1 MNSEVNENMNINKI
15 IERGQYELILHQSLE
30 DIHAEGWLLRHKKS
44 GARVMLIPAEDDNKV
59 FNIAFRT
66 PPYDSTGVAHIVEH
80 TVLCGSREFP
90 VKDPFVELVKGSFN
104 TFLNAMTYPD
114 KTMYPVASTNDADF
128 RNLMH
133 VYLDAVF
140 YPNIYREEKIF
151 RQEGWHYELEGKDEP
166 LHYNGVVYNEMKG
179 AFSSAD
185 DYLERM
191 TFNALFPDT
200 EYGVESGGDPRN
212 IPDLTYE
219 QYLDFHSKYY
229 HPSNSYI
236 YLYGDMDMDETLM
249 WIDDHYLNNF
259 EQIRVSSKIHFQEP
273 FAEMKVVHDHYP
285 ISDEEPEDQN
295 TYLSWNLVMGDPQN
309 VREIIAL
316 SVLDTVLFSTA
327 GTPVRQALLDAGIGR
342 DISGGLSDG
351 ILQPFYSVI
360 AKNAEEKDAD
370 RMIEVIR
377 NTLLAEVEKGI
388 DKKSLLA
395 ALNFM
400 EFQFREADY
409 GGYPKGLMYGLVV
422 FDTWLYDDGNP
433 FSSLRQLDA
442 FKWLREQIGTGY
454 FENIVREKFL
464 DNPHSAM
471 VILVPAKGLARER
484 ELMTEKKLAAYKASL
499 SEEEIERLI
508 EETKELKEYQKS
520 KDTPEDLEC
529 LPMLS
534 RSDIRKEARR
544 FSNIERRL
552 YEDSAPGPKN
562 PKIIFHRTETNGI
575 GYAEL
580 RWSIRKVPLEKL
592 SLVALLRNCLG
603 MVDTAEHGYLDLI
616 NEIRIKT
623 GGISFDI
630 DFVDSLEEKGS
641 FDIALVARTKA
652 VYEEL
657 PFAFDR
663 IREIITSSDF
673 SDEKRIRE
681 IIDSRK
687 LTLQMIMQ
695 QAGNAVASFRAS
707 MSYSKTAVCYD
718 ACSGIN
724 FYRYIKDLS
733 DNYDEK
739 SAELCR
745 DLAEMA
751 GLLFDPNNLIVSYT
765 SADEGWDALKKS
777 LPAVLDS
784 LDTVCPWT
792 EDADVKPVGPF
803 REAFTT
809 AGQVQFVAQAGEF
822 TGIGF
827 TYNGAAAILRQIL
840 SFGYLWDNIRVIGG
854 AYGCAGILRR
864 TGDAA
869 FTSYRDPNLKRTLD
883 IYASVPEYLAN
894 FDANEKEMTK
904 YIIGTISAIDMPLTP
919 SLFGSMSMRNYLSGL
934 TYEESQKVRDEI
946 LGATSEDIRKT
957 ADAVQEALRSGAVC
971 VIGSETAVLSEKDL
985 FDKVEP
991 LI

>member
-1 MNSEVNENMNINKI
+1 MNINKI
-15 IERGQYELILHQSLE
+15 IERGQYELILQQDLE
-30 DIHAEGWLLRHKKS
+30 DIHAEGFLLRHRKS
-44 GARVMLIPAEDDNKV
+44 GARVMLIPAADDNKV

-151 RQEGWHYELEGKDEP
+151 RQEGWHYELEAEDKP
-166 LHYNGVVYNEMKG
+166 LFYNGVVYNEMKG

-236 YLYGDMDMDETLM
+236 YLYGDMDMDETLA
-249 WIDDHYLNNF
+249 WIDDHYLKNF
-259 EQIRVSSKIHFQEP
+259 EQISVPSEIHFQKP
-273 FAEMKVVHDHYP
+273 FSEMKTVRDRYP
-285 ISDEEPEDQN
+285 ISEEEPEEEN
-295 TYLSWNLVMGDPQN
+295 TYLSYNLVMGDPQN

-327 GTPVRQALLDAGIGR
+327 GAPVRQALLDAGIGR

-351 ILQPFYSVI
+351 ILQPYFSVI

-370 RMIEVIR
+370 RMIEVVR
-377 NTLLAEVEKGI
+377 NALLAEVEKGI

-433 FSSLRQLDA
+433 FSSLQQIDA
-442 FKWLREQIGTGY
+442 FRWLREQIGTGY
-454 FENIVREKFL
+454 FENLVREKFL

-471 VILVPAKGLARER
+471 VILTPAKGLARER
-484 ELMTEKKLAAYKASL
+484 EKETEEKLAAYKASL
-499 SEEEIERLI
+499 SEEEITKLI
-508 EETKELKEYQKS
+508 EETKALKEYQS
-520 KDTPEDLEC
+520 TKDTQEDLEC
-529 LPMLS
+529 LPMLK
-534 RSDIRKEARR
+534 RSDIRKEARQ

-552 YEDSAPGPKN
+552 DEESLPGPKN
-562 PKIIFHRTETNGI
+562 PKIIFHQTETNGI

-592 SLVALLRNCLG
+592 GLVSLLRSCFG

-616 NEIRIKT
+616 NEIRART
-623 GGISFDI
+623 GGISFEI
-630 DFVDSLEEKGS
+630 DLADSLVEKDT
-641 FDIALVARTKA
+641 FDIALSVRTRA
-652 VYEEL
+652 LYEEL

-673 SDEKRIRE
+673 SDAKRIRE
-681 IIDSRK
+681 ILDSK
-687 LTLQMIMQ
+687 KSTLQMAMQ
-695 QAGNAVASFRAS
+695 HAGNSFASYRAA
-707 MSYSKTAVCYD
+707 MSYSRSAVCYD
-718 ACSGIN
+718 ACYGIN
-724 FYRYIKDLS
+724 YYRYIKDLV
-733 DNYDEK
+733 DHYDEK
-739 SAELCR
+739 SEELR
-745 DLAEMA
+745 RELAGMA
-751 GLLFDPNNLIVSYT
+751 GLLFDPKNLIVGYT
-765 SADEGWDALKKS
+765 AAEEGWDALTKS
-777 LPAVLDS
+777 LPVVLDS
-784 LDTVCPWT
+784 LTAECPWT
-792 EDADVKPVGPF
+792 EDAAVEPVGPF

-822 TGIGF
+822 TGSGF
-827 TYNGAAAILRQIL
+827 VYNGAAAILRQIL
-840 SFGYLWDNIRVIGG
+840 SYEYLWQNIRVLGG

-883 IYASVPEYLAN
+883 IYASIPDYLSN
-894 FDANEKEMTK
+894 FTASEKEMTK
-904 YIIGTISAIDMPLTP
+904 FIIGTISAIDMPLTP
-919 SLFGSMSMRNYLSGL
+919 YLFGTTSMRNYLTGL
-934 TYEESQKVRDEI
+934 TYEDAQKARNEI
-946 LGATSEDIRKT
+946 LSATQEDIRKT
-957 ADAVQEALRSGAVC
+957 ADAVREALATGAVC
-971 VIGSETAVLSEKDL
+971 VIGSETAVEQEKDL
-985 FDKVEP
+985 FDRVEA

>member
-1 MNSEVNENMNINKI
+1 
-15 IERGQYELILHQSLE
+15 
-30 DIHAEGWLLRHKKS
+30 
-44 GARVMLIPAEDDNKV
+44 
-59 FNIAFRT
+59 
-66 PPYDSTGVAHIVEH
+66 
-80 TVLCGSREFP
+80 
-90 VKDPFVELVKGSFN
+90 
-104 TFLNAMTYPD
+104 
-114 KTMYPVASTNDADF
+114 
-128 RNLMH
+128 
-133 VYLDAVF
+133 
-140 YPNIYREEKIF
+140 
-151 RQEGWHYELEGKDEP
+151 
-166 LHYNGVVYNEMKG
+166 
-179 AFSSAD
+179 
-185 DYLERM
+185 
-191 TFNALFPDT
+191 
-200 EYGVESGGDPRN
+200 
-212 IPDLTYE
+212 
-219 QYLDFHSKYY
+219 
-229 HPSNSYI
+229 
-236 YLYGDMDMDETLM
+236 
-249 WIDDHYLNNF
+249 
-259 EQIRVSSKIHFQEP
+259 
-273 FAEMKVVHDHYP
+273 
-285 ISDEEPEDQN
+285 
-295 TYLSWNLVMGDPQN
+295 
-309 VREIIAL
+309 
-316 SVLDTVLFSTA
+316 
-327 GTPVRQALLDAGIGR
+327 
-342 DISGGLSDG
+342 
-351 ILQPFYSVI
+351 
-360 AKNAEEKDAD
+360 
-370 RMIEVIR
+370 
-377 NTLLAEVEKGI
+377 
-388 DKKSLLA
+388 
-395 ALNFM
+395 
-400 EFQFREADY
+400 
-409 GGYPKGLMYGLVV
+409 MYGLVV

-454 FENIVREKFL
+454 FENLVREKFL

-471 VILVPAKGLARER
+471 VILTPAKGLARER
-484 ELMTEKKLAAYKASL
+484 ELKTEKKLAAYKASL